1 MREIARERRDEVRV
15 DRERHES
22 GQRGAAATTDLEAK
36 ARDLSCYVRQPG
48 EGIRHSAKRTG

>member
-1 MREIARERRDEVRV
+1 VRKIARERRDEVRI

-22 GQRGAAATTDLEAK
+22 RQRRAAATTDLETK
-36 ARDLSCYVRQPG
+36 ASELSSRVRQAG